1 MKRAEADPAWWFHT
15 SLDPGLST
23 AERRAWYGRMHR
35 RVRSLGLAV
44 ATRLSV
50 SVVVG
55 VGRPMS
61 IFDRNQVIAWLI
73 DEAELWAIQVGELM
87 PLNAALETGIPILPV
102 ADIWRATGLPRSR
115 LDDYT
120 QDELR
125 DVVRG
130 AVLDRD
136 AKRKR

>member
-1 MKRAEADPAWWFHT
+1 
-15 SLDPGLST
+15 
-23 AERRAWYGRMHR
+23 MHR
-35 RVRSLGLAV
+35 RVSSLALAV
-44 ATRLSV
+44 ATRLGV

-55 VGRPMS
+55 AGRPMS
-61 IFDRNQVIAWLI
+61 IFDRNQVIAWLV
-73 DEAELWAIQVGELM
+73 DEAEVWAIQVGELM
-87 PLNAALETGIPILPV
+87 PLNDALETGIPTLPV

-120 QDELR
+120 QDELK

-136 AKRKR
+136 AKRTR